1 MTTGKM
7 WQLTARRHVDQMFC
21 SQRVFDC
28 SDIEL
33 RRPSPNSS
41 TVEVRRRRKSTRP
54 DVHLFIGAPNRMP
67 RQGLSGLCSRRRGR
81 KIISRGC
88 VRNQFPYTSSQQR
101 TRELTLFRNVLSLCV
116 LEQSLFCRSSSDDC
130 VYLQVSMLYLHICF
144 VSISLSTCDTCMYL

>member
-21 SQRVFDC
+21 SQHVFDC
-28 SDIEL
+28 SDIER

-41 TVEVRRRRKSTRP
+41 AVEVRRRRKSIRP
-54 DVHLFIGAPNRMP
+54 DVHLSIGAPNRIQ

-88 VRNQFPYTSSQQR
+88 VLNQSAYASSQQR
-101 TRELTLFRNVLSLCV
+101 TREFTHFVIF
-116 LEQSLFCRSSSDDC
+116 SLFAYLNKVCLAVPLCDDC
-130 VYLQVSMLYLHICF
+130 EYLQVSMLYLHICV